1 MTHKSIKNKMANTTT
16 NGDTVIFLRQMIK
29 STKTDGIINIMQFKT
44 VKKLRGHQLF
54 GKYLS

>member
-29 STKTDGIINIMQFKT
+29 STKTDGIINIIQFKT
-44 VKKLRGHQLF
+44 VKNLRGHQLF